1 MYFCFKDNGYI
12 MNLEKAFIG
21 QDFYVG
27 LKECDALGISAIAWI
42 QRENDFKAAYIMWV
56 LIIRS
61 PSSIPIEYKIKQGKN
76 SLGRKPDND
85 IVIMDESAS
94 RFHAEIYCQE
104 DLAVINDLGST
115 NGTYV
120 NREKI
125 SKPHVFHHGDQVRV
139 GQCVIS
145 VNFQEKGTSSHL
157 VLALS
162 GTRPLTR
169 DLLLESIDQNAVL
182 LDVVSS
188 RLTMIFDLDT
198 ALKEIGEVTQRTMG
212 AERSGVV
219 LARDFDKL
227 EDLEIPVSITRQAVE
242 QQSVVVEHNLNP
254 NCDKPEAKNKICS
267 ALCLPVMSEQEVV
280 ALLYA
285 YKKGPDNRPFS
296 KHDVQ
301 LAVAISHQAAMAIQR
316 EKLLQESQI
325 FEKLAITDDLTGIN
339 NRRQILNLAEFEF
352 QRAQRFNHP
361 LTLLVLDLDDLK
373 VLNDDYGH
381 LVGDNALKHL
391 AENCRKQIR
400 NEDSI
405 GRIGGD
411 EFVILLIETD
421 QEVGK
426 VVAERIRQSCC
437 EMQVETGNG
446 PVNFSVSIGIATS
459 SKKTPNLTTL
469 FDKADAAMRK
479 AKKTGKNRVALGD

>member
-1 MYFCFKDNGYI
+1 
-12 MNLEKAFIG
+12 
-21 QDFYVG
+21 
-27 LKECDALGISAIAWI
+27 
-42 QRENDFKAAYIMWV
+42 MWV

-61 PSSIPIEYKIKQGKN
+61 PSSIPIEYKVKQGKN

-120 NREKI
+120 NRERI
-125 SKPHVFHHGDQVRV
+125 SKPHVFQNGDQVRV

-145 VNFQEKGTSSHL
+145 VNFQETGAMSPL

-198 ALKEIGEVTQRTMG
+198 ALKEIGEMTQRAMG
-212 AERSGVV
+212 ADQAGVI
-219 LARDFDKL
+219 LAKDFARLD
-227 EDLEIPVSITRQAVE
+227 DLEIPVSITRQALE
-242 QQSVVVEHNLNP
+242 MQSVVVEHDLNANTDDP
-254 NCDKPEAKNKICS
+254 DSQDKICS
-267 ALCLPVMSEQEVV
+267 ALCLPIISEQEVV
-280 ALLYA
+280 ALLYIFKTDPEA
-285 YKKGPDNRPFS
+285 RPFGQQ
-296 KHDVQ
+296 DVQ
-301 LAVAISHQAAMAIQR
+301 LAVAISHQAAMAFQR
-316 EKLLQESQI
+316 EKLLKESQI
-325 FEKLAITDDLTGIN
+325 FEKLAITDELTGLS
-339 NRRQILNLAEFEF
+339 NRRQILNLAELEF

-361 LTLLVLDLDDLK
+361 LTLIILDLDDLK
-373 VLNDDYGH
+373 KLNDEYGH
-381 LVGDNALKHL
+381 LVGDKAIKIL
-391 AENCRKQIR
+391 AGNCRKQIR
-400 NEDSI
+400 NEDSV

-411 EFVILLIETD
+411 EFVILLIESP
-421 QEVGK
+421 QEIGC
-426 VVAERIRQSCC
+426 VVAERIRQSCF

-446 PVNFSVSIGIATS
+446 PATISVSIGVATS
-459 SKKTPNLTTL
+459 SKKTSSLMVL
-469 FDKADAAMRK
+469 LDKADAAMRK
-479 AKKTGKNRVALGD
+479 AKKAGKNQFMVGD